1 MTKLSWVSTLA
12 LIAAFGCNKIE
23 EPAATDKTDEPPPKA
38 AEPAAAA
45 SEPKAAERTS
55 DGYEVVRSK
64 TGSGEA
70 AEVEVKAPEGW
81 KIAQPP
87 STPDPRGGKFAL
99 KDALKDLPGKQ
110 PLVAT
115 IRTNLGTLYC
125 DLFDDKAPVTVA
137 NFVGLARGTRETWSA
152 KDSAWVKKPYYD
164 GTTFHRVIP
173 GFMIQGGDYA
183 GDGSGNLW
191 YTIPDEVHPSLKH
204 DRAGQLCMANRGPN
218 TNEGQFF
225 ITEGAAPHLDGSYSI
240 FGQCIPTEIV
250 NRIARVPQ
258 SGPPNNRPLT
268 PVVMEK
274 VTIERRAGGANAAA
288 AGASVAPSGSAPAAV
303 PAGKA
308 VRVDEPK

>member
-1 MTKLSWVSTLA
+1 MTKLSWAGMLA
-12 LIAAFGCNKIE
+12 VIAALGCKRIE
-23 EPAATDKTDEPPPKA
+23 EPPPPAETPAEPPPKA
-38 AEPAAAA
+38 AEPAPQAAA
-45 SEPKAAERTS
+45 AKPERTS
-55 DGYEVVRSK
+55 DGYDVVRAK
-64 TGSGEA
+64 TPSGENT
-70 AEVEVKAPEGW
+70 EVEVKAPDGW

-87 STPDPRGGKFAL
+87 STPDPRAGKFAL

-125 DLFDDKAPVTVA
+125 DLFDDKAPTTVA

-152 KDSAWVKKPYYD
+152 KDQAWVKKPYYD

-191 YTIPDEVHPSLKH
+191 YTIPDEVHPALKH

-225 ITEGAAPHLDGSYSI
+225 ITDAAAPHLDGSYTI
-240 FGQCIPTEIV
+240 FGQCIPAEIV
-250 NRIARVPQ
+250 SRIARVPQ

-274 VTIERRAGGANAAA
+274 VIVERRAGGANAIA
-288 AGASVAPSGSAPAAV
+288 AGASVAPSGSAPAAA

-308 VRVDEPK
+308 VRVEEPK